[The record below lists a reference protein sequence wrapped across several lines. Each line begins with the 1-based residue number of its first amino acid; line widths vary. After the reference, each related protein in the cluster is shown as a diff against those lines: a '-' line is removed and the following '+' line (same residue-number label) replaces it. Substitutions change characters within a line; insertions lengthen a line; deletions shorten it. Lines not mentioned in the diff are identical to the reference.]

1 MAAFPGPEKRKAKK
15 SKILQRQQ
23 IKGESAELCDAT
35 TARVLTVQCAQALLL
50 LMWMTGIPY
59 HRKETVQIR
68 KNCAPAR
75 AEEQQQSRKQRGELC
90 SSPPP
95 QQLPFPWVFQGML
108 RGFVG
113 GYANQAHG
121 RLPFTYLPFLQ
132 LCCQS
137 YHLIFSIT
145 PPFFAPGGWFEG
157 PSSQN
162 G

>member
-75 AEEQQQSRKQRGELC
+75 AEESSSRAGSNVG
-90 SSPPP
+90 SSAHLHPRSSCRSHGFSRECCED
-95 QQLPFPWVFQGML
+95 LWVVMQTKRME
-108 RGFVG
+108 GF
-113 GYANQAHG
+113 H
-121 RLPFTYLPFLQ
+121 L
-132 LCCQS
+132 
-137 YHLIFSIT
+137 LIFHSCNSAAKAII
-145 PPFFAPGGWFEG
+145 
-157 PSSQN
+157 
-162 G
+162 

>member
-1 MAAFPGPEKRKAKK
+1 MCTGSPLAYVDDRNSLSQEGNGADKE
-15 SKILQRQQ
+15 
-23 IKGESAELCDAT
+23 ELCT
-35 TARVLTVQCAQALLL
+35 RPSR
-50 LMWMTGIPY
+50 G
-59 HRKETVQIR
+59 
-68 KNCAPAR
+68 
-75 AEEQQQSRKQRGELC
+75 EQQQSRKQRGELC
-90 SSPPP
+90 PSPPP
-95 QQLPFPWVFQGML
+95 QQPPFPWVFQGML

-157 PSSQN
+157 PSLQN